1 MKLQLDNVM
10 VRLSLDS
17 EQRTQMALRKEIA
30 NAIYKTGRRG
40 LADVALST
48 KMWNGGDDTDYTPEE
63 VDAIKDFVEKNF
75 IPAVIVAVDEMIENA
90 GKVSQG

>member
-1 MKLQLDNVM
+1 MKLQLDKVM

-17 EQRTQMALRKEIA
+17 EQRTQVELRKEIA

-48 KMWNGGDDTDYTPEE
+48 KVWNGSNDTDYTDEE
-63 VDAIKDFVEKNF
+63 VSAIKEFVEKNF
-75 IPAVIVAVDEMIENA
+75 IPAVIVAVNEVIEKA
-90 GKVSQG
+90 TIPQS

>member
-17 EQRTQMALRKEIA
+17 EQRTAMELRKEIA

-48 KMWNGGDDTDYTPEE
+48 KMWNGSNDTDYTDEE
-63 VDAIKDFVEKNF
+63 VGAIKDFVEKNF
-75 IPAVIVAVDEMIENA
+75 IPAVIVAVNEVIESSK
-90 GKVSQG
+90 KVNQR

>member
-17 EQRTQMALRKEIA
+17 EQRTQMELRKEIA

-40 LADVALST
+40 LADVAPST
-48 KMWNGGDDTDYTPEE
+48 KMWNGSNDTDYTDEE
-63 VDAIKDFVEKNF
+63 VSAIKEFVEKNF
-75 IPAVIVAVDEMIENA
+75 IPAVIVAVNEVIEKA
-90 GKVSQG
+90 TIPQS

>member
-17 EQRTQMALRKEIA
+17 EQRTQMELRKEIA

-40 LADVALST
+40 LAYVALST
-48 KMWNGGDDTDYTPEE
+48 KMWNGSNDTDYTDEE
-63 VDAIKDFVEKNF
+63 VSAIKEFVEKNF
-75 IPAVIVAVDEMIENA
+75 IPAVIVAVNEVIEKA
-90 GKVSQG
+90 TIPQS

>member
-17 EQRTQMALRKEIA
+17 EQRTQMELRKEIA

-48 KMWNGGDDTDYTPEE
+48 KM
-63 VDAIKDFVEKNF
+63 
-75 IPAVIVAVDEMIENA
+75 
-90 GKVSQG
+90 

>member
-17 EQRTQMALRKEIA
+17 EQRTQMDLRKEIA

-48 KMWNGGDDTDYTPEE
+48 KMWNGSNDTDYTDEE
-63 VDAIKDFVEKNF
+63 VSTIKEFVEKNF
-75 IPAVIVAVDEMIENA
+75 IPAVIVAVNEVIEKA
-90 GKVSQG
+90 TIPQS

>member
-17 EQRTQMALRKEIA
+17 EQRTAMELRKEIA
-30 NAIYKTGRRG
+30 NAIYKNGRRG

-48 KMWNGGDDTDYTPEE
+48 KMWNGSNDTDYTDEE
-63 VDAIKDFVEKNF
+63 VSAIKDFVEKNF
-75 IPAVIVAVDEMIENA
+75 IPAVIVAVNEVIEKA
-90 GKVSQG
+90 TIPQS

>member
-1 MKLQLDNVM
+1 MKPQLDNVM

-17 EQRTQMALRKEIA
+17 EQRTAMELRKEIA

-48 KMWNGGDDTDYTPEE
+48 KMWNGSNDTDYTDEE
-63 VDAIKDFVEKNF
+63 VSAIKEFVEKNF
-75 IPAVIVAVDEMIENA
+75 IPAVIVSVNEVIEKA
-90 GKVSQG
+90 TIPQS

>member
-10 VRLSLDS
+10 ARLSLDS
-17 EQRTQMALRKEIA
+17 EQRTAMELRKEIA

-48 KMWNGGDDTDYTPEE
+48 KMWNGSNDTDYTDEE
-63 VDAIKDFVEKNF
+63 VSAIKEFVEKNF
-75 IPAVIVAVDEMIENA
+75 IPAVIVAVNEVIEKA
-90 GKVSQG
+90 TIPQS

>member
-1 MKLQLDNVM
+1 MKLQLDKVM

-17 EQRTQMALRKEIA
+17 EQRTPMALRKEIA

-48 KMWNGGDDTDYTPEE
+48 KMWNGNEETDYTDEE
-63 VDAIKDFVEKNF
+63 VDAIKSFVDSNF
-75 IPAVIVAVDEMIENA
+75 IPAVIVAVGEVIDNA
-90 GKVSQG
+90 RKMS

>member
-17 EQRTQMALRKEIA
+17 EQRTEMELRKEIA

-40 LADVALST
+40 LADVSLST
-48 KMWNGGDDTDYTPEE
+48 KMWNGSNDTDYTDEE
-63 VDAIKDFVEKNF
+63 VSAIKEFVEKNF
-75 IPAVIVAVDEMIENA
+75 IPAVIVAVNEVIEKA
-90 GKVSQG
+90 TIPQS

>member
-17 EQRTQMALRKEIA
+17 EQRTEMELGKEIA

-48 KMWNGGDDTDYTPEE
+48 KMWNGNNDTDYTDEE
-63 VDAIKDFVEKNF
+63 VVAIKDFVEKNF
-75 IPAVIVAVDEMIENA
+75 IPAVIVAVNEVIDNA
-90 GKVSQG
+90 EKV

>member
-17 EQRTQMALRKEIA
+17 EQRTQMELRKEIA

-48 KMWNGGDDTDYTPEE
+48 RMWNGSNDTDFTDE
-63 VDAIKDFVEKNF
+63 VVSAIKDFVEKNF
-75 IPAVIVAVDEMIENA
+75 IPAVIVAVYEVIEKA
-90 GKVSQG
+90 TIPQS

>member
-17 EQRTQMALRKEIA
+17 EQRTAMEMRKEIA

-48 KMWNGGDDTDYTPEE
+48 KMWNGSNDTDYTEEE
-63 VDAIKDFVEKNF
+63 VSAIKEFVDKNF
-75 IPAVIVAVDEMIENA
+75 IPAVIVAVNEVIESS
-90 GKVSQG
+90 GKIS

>member
-17 EQRTQMALRKEIA
+17 EQRTQMELRKEIA
-30 NAIYKTGRRG
+30 NAIYKPGRRG

-48 KMWNGGDDTDYTPEE
+48 KMWNGSNDTDYTDEE
-63 VDAIKDFVEKNF
+63 VSAIKDFVEKNF
-75 IPAVIVAVDEMIENA
+75 IPAVIVAVNEVIEKA
-90 GKVSQG
+90 TIPQS

>member
-1 MKLQLDNVM
+1 MKLQLDKVM

-17 EQRTQMALRKEIA
+17 EQRTQMELRKEIA

-48 KMWNGGDDTDYTPEE
+48 KMWNGSNDTDYTDEE
-63 VDAIKDFVEKNF
+63 VSAIKEFVEKNF
-75 IPAVIVAVDEMIENA
+75 IPAVIVAVVEVIESS
-90 GKVSQG
+90 GKVNQG

>member
-17 EQRTQMALRKEIA
+17 EQRTAMEMRKEIA
-30 NAIYKTGRRG
+30 NAIHKTGRRG

-48 KMWNGGDDTDYTPEE
+48 KMWNGSNDTDYTDEE
-63 VDAIKDFVEKNF
+63 VSAIKEFVEKNF
-75 IPAVIVAVDEMIENA
+75 IPAVIVAVNEVIESS
-90 GKVSQG
+90 GKISQR